1 MVKHCFLATLV
12 TNMEGTILLD
22 QKQHLT
28 APGTPESMSN
38 SEIDESK
45 SGILEIYGKDIF
57 IY

>member
-1 MVKHCFLATLV
+1 MATLV

-28 APGTPESMSN
+28 APGTPESMSD